1 MSYPARRSTGVGPFI
16 LTFVIGALVGAAGLY
31 GYLHHAEFQQMMASP
46 QAAEAPRATAPA
58 APPPVTQPVQSLAP
72 EPGAAQ
78 PGEPQAAASPKVEN
92 VAPAAAPP
100 LREAA
105 PAVRTHAAPGAPAA
119 PRVAAPA
126 PAPASGAPVAPA
138 AKPIVPPAAAAARS
152 FAMGRTE
159 AENVRGVSQ
168 SLEGFRKKREV
179 QVKRMPEVDGVIQF
193 EVTPASVRPGE
204 RYTLKT
210 YLIHSGKK
218 SISIDEMTVSTS
230 VDGSRSASRV
240 PPLAKRVPPGMQ
252 VLLDQR
258 SGVVK
263 PGTRSWAMEVA
274 VTSDHHDV
282 YRNRVT
288 LR

>member
-1 MSYPARRSTGVGPFI
+1 MPYPARRSTGVGPFI
-16 LTFVIGALVGAAGLY
+16 LTFVLGALVGAAGLY
-31 GYLHHAEFQQMMASP
+31 GYLHHAEFQQMMAAP

-58 APPPVTQPVQSLAP
+58 APPPVTQPVQAPAP

-78 PGEPQAAASPKVEN
+78 PEEPQVAGVPAAVD

-100 LREAA
+100 PREAA
-105 PAVRTHAAPGAPAA
+105 PTVRTHAAPAAPAA

-126 PAPASGAPVAPA
+126 PAPGAAAPVAPG
-138 AKPIVPPAAAAARS
+138 AKPVVTPAAAAPRS

-193 EVTPASVRPGE
+193 EVTPASVRPGDH
-204 RYTLKT
+204 YTLKT

-218 SISIDEMTVSTS
+218 AISIDQMTVSTS

-240 PPLAKRVPPGMQ
+240 SPLAKRVPPGMQ

-263 PGTRSWAMEVA
+263 PGTQSWAMEVA
-274 VTSDHHDV
+274 VTSDRHDV

-288 LR
+288 LK

>member
-1 MSYPARRSTGVGPFI
+1 MPYPARSSRGVGPFL

-31 GYLHHAEFQQMMASP
+31 GYLHHAEFAQMMAAP
-46 QAAEAPRATAPA
+46 QAAEAARATAPA
-58 APPPVTQPVQSLAP
+58 APPPVTQPPQAP
-72 EPGAAQ
+72 APAPGAAQ
-78 PGEPQAAASPKVEN
+78 PGEPQVAAAPPMAN

-100 LREAA
+100 LHEAA
-105 PAVRTHAAPGAPAA
+105 PAVRTQAAPAA
-119 PRVAAPA
+119 PRAAAPA
-126 PAPASGAPVAPA
+126 PAPGAAAAVAPA
-138 AKPIVPPAAAAARS
+138 SKPAVPPAAAVPRS

-168 SLEGFRKKREV
+168 SLEGFRKKKEM
-179 QVKRMPEVDGVIQF
+179 QVKRMPEVEGVIQF
-193 EVTPASVRPGE
+193 EVTPASVRPGDS
-204 RYTLKT
+204 YTLKT

-218 SISIDEMTVSTS
+218 AISIDEMTVSTS

-240 PPLAKRVPPGMQ
+240 SPLAKRIPPGMH

-263 PGTRSWAMEVA
+263 PGTRSWAVEVA

-282 YRNRVT
+282 YRNRVV

>member
-1 MSYPARRSTGVGPFI
+1 MPYPARHSTGAGPFI
-16 LTFVIGALVGAAGLY
+16 LTFVIGALLGAAGLY
-31 GYLHHAEFQQMMASP
+31 GYLHHAEIAQMMAAP
-46 QAAEAPRATAPA
+46 QATEAPRAAAPA
-58 APPPVTQPVQSLAP
+58 APPPVTQPVQAP
-72 EPGAAQ
+72 VPKPGAPQ
-78 PGEPQAAASPKVEN
+78 PEEPQVAAAPKAVDG
-92 VAPAAAPP
+92 APAAAPP

-105 PAVRTHAAPGAPAA
+105 PAVRSKAAPAA
-119 PRVAAPA
+119 PALPRAAAPA
-126 PAPASGAPVAPA
+126 PAPGVAAPVAPA
-138 AKPIVPPAAAAARS
+138 AKPIVPPAAAAPRS

-168 SLEGFRKKREV
+168 SLEGFRKKKEV

-193 EVTPASVRPGE
+193 EVTPASVRPGD

-218 SISIDEMTVSTS
+218 AISIDEMTVSTS

-240 PPLAKRVPPGMQ
+240 SPLAKRVPPGMH

-274 VTSDHHDV
+274 VTSDHRDV